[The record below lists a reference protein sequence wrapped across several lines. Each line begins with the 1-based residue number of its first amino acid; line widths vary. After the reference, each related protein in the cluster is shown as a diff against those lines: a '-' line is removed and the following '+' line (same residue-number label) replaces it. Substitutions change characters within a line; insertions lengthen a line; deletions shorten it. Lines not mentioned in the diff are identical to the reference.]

1 MLASSSKLKK
11 VSVRFMDRD
20 IYVNRGRL
28 YLANA
33 SPNDALS
40 IKDSLRFNDA
50 RECFIFG
57 LTPEEALLEPFL
69 DNNSKNY
76 TIFFDDMPIGMCGTN
91 KLEDNIGSVWM
102 LGTEQ
107 ITQNKFSFL
116 KGCPDVVDILQ
127 DDFESITNY
136 VPVDHYETIQWLSWM
151 GFIIKE
157 DVYNMNGHMMFKFER
172 FAKRK
177 NNVINLYTRPVTH

>member
-1 MLASSSKLKK
+1 MLASSGKLKR

-33 SPNDALS
+33 SPNDALA

-76 TIFFDDMPIGMCGTN
+76 TIFLDDMP
-91 KLEDNIGSVWM
+91 V
-102 LGTEQ
+102 
-107 ITQNKFSFL
+107 
-116 KGCPDVVDILQ
+116 
-127 DDFESITNY
+127 
-136 VPVDHYETIQWLSWM
+136 
-151 GFIIKE
+151 
-157 DVYNMNGHMMFKFER
+157 NGD
-172 FAKRK
+172 
-177 NNVINLYTRPVTH
+177 